1 MEIINDKTKVS
12 LAVIGASLPF
22 LVGGVLWLASVSSD
36 AKEAKAKVSE
46 LTKMVYDIRESI
58 VRIETL
64 LKNRGK

>member
-1 MEIINDKTKVS
+1 MDVNDKTKVS
-12 LAVIGASLPF
+12 LALVGACLPF
-22 LVGGVLWLASVSSD
+22 IVGGILWLASVTSD

-46 LTKMVYDIRESI
+46 LTKMVYEIRESI